1 MSAHP
6 QDLLDKLAEN
16 GVQVENP
23 VIAGVIDSSTVLQG
37 ETSNLLN
44 QIVNSVQLG
53 SEFEQAS
60 SIDQSR
66 EAFLDM
72 VHAPDELEV

>member
-6 QDLLDKLAEN
+6 QDLLDKLAKN
-16 GVQVENP
+16 GVQMENP
-23 VIAGVIDSSTVLQG
+23 VIAGVVDSSTVLHG
-37 ETSNLLN
+37 KSSGLLN
-44 QIVNSVQLG
+44 QIVNSVKLG

-72 VHAPDELEV
+72 VHAPDVPEV